1 VTAPPTWPIAG
12 ASLIAGFAV
21 ADLTG
26 VRPLGGLVLVAAAL
40 WLGLRWRARAG
51 TARAVALLALY
62 AAAFIASHVVADAL
76 GTWGAVLSAA
86 ALVAAA
92 TWLLADRAR
101 PTIRRKAFPQPQAR
115 R

>member
-1 VTAPPTWPIAG
+1 MSTVPTWPIAG

-26 VRPLGGLVLVAAAL
+26 VRPLGGLVLVAAAV

-51 TARAVALLALY
+51 TGRAAALLGLY
-62 AAAFIASHVVADAL
+62 AAAFVASHVVGDVL

-86 ALVAAA
+86 ALVAVAA
-92 TWLLADRAR
+92 WSLADRA
-101 PTIRRKAFPQPQAR
+101 ALVD
-115 R
+115 